1 MQPWLSAMIQIGQ
14 PINQE
19 CAKMKNYILSALLIL
34 ILLSSASQAT
44 TITLTNNIKI
54 AGEVISIDKDFLY
67 ITKGNVLFIIEKKTI
82 ATANQTSAEQ
92 YFNQLEKQRFYRINY
107 NSYSEIVEIDHRN
120 QFTSGIYN
128 EVLKYYSDINPV
140 NPPYE
145 PPVDPAINKHHYM
158 TIKPIRIFF
167 KWTDLTY
174 GYRFTKLNLEW
185 RISAS
190 YLPEYQ
196 PEESEFYSN
205 LSDLKTLSTSLRYYM
220 GKNCTGLFSG
230 IGYSKSTLTVQDLS
244 YFFGFIKSDDRAK
257 FEINGLLFEAGVT
270 NTISGSII
278 VTWSAAVLAAQSKYQ
293 CLNRDKDG
301 QRFQV
306 IPSANF
312 SVGLLF

>member
-67 ITKGNVLFIIEKKTI
+67 VNKSEVLFIIEKNII
-82 ATANQTSAEQ
+82 ATADNQEAYT
-92 YFNQLEKQRFYRINY
+92 YLKQLSKQRFHRINY
-107 NSYSEIVEIDHRN
+107 NSYPEIIEIDHRN
-120 QFTSGIYN
+120 YYKVSTYKDI
-128 EVLKYYSDINPV
+128 LKYCGDINPV

-145 PPVDPAINKHHYM
+145 PPIDPAINKHHYV